1 MKILIIED
9 ETDLAMSICQYLSE
23 HDFLCEWV
31 NTKALA
37 LDKVGIYEY
46 DCILLDLMLPDGD
59 GFEILKEIR
68 SQDKLEGVII
78 ISAKDTLETRIEGL
92 QMGADD
98 FLIKPFHIS
107 ELMVRI
113 QALIRRRKFS
123 GSNRLVFNEIEVDYI
138 EKLIFVHQKPVEFT
152 KKETDL
158 LFYLISNKNRVLSKN
173 AIAEHLSGDMADM
186 LDNHDFVYAHIKNL
200 KKKLL
205 QAGAGDYIKSVYGLG
220 YKWEYES

>member
-9 ETDLAMSICQYLSE
+9 EDDLAISIRQYLST

-31 NTKALA
+31 NNKSLA
-37 LDKVGIYEY
+37 LDKIGIYDY

-59 GFEILKEIR
+59 GFDILKEIR
-68 SQDKLEGVII
+68 TQGRVEGVII

-92 QMGADD
+92 QIGADD
-98 FLIKPFHIS
+98 FLIKPFHLS
-107 ELMVRI
+107 ELMVRV
-113 QALIRRRKFS
+113 QALIRRRKFN
-123 GSNRLVFNEIEVDYI
+123 GGNRMVFNEIEVDCI

-173 AIAEHLSGDMADM
+173 SIAEHLSGDMADM

-200 KKKLL
+200 KKKLM
-205 QAGAGDYIKSVYGLG
+205 QAGASDYIKSVYGLG